1 MFVASRQIIS
11 GSRFLLTEMRHNL
24 TTTKINNMLN
34 LSLVTLFIAA
44 IALYI
49 SSKIKDDV
57 FRAAMRF
64 TSLTFSLVTLFCAPW
79 ILKLALVAIPMAI
92 FSLNSFSTENF

>member
-1 MFVASRQIIS
+1 
-11 GSRFLLTEMRHNL
+11 
-24 TTTKINNMLN
+24 MLD
-34 LSLVTLFIAA
+34 LSLVTLFTAA

-57 FRAAMRF
+57 FKAGMRF

-92 FSLNSFSTENF
+92 ASLNSFSTDNF